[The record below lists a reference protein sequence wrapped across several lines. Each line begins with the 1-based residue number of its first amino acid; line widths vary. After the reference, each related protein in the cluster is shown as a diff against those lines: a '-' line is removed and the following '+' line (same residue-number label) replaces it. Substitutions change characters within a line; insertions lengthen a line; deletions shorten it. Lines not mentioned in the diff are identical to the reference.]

1 MNGTQPEKMPTT
13 IIPKDSQT
21 GLIAEVYASQTKT
34 KFVCGSMS
42 CASIQPYCFLSYL
55 FNSLCS
61 VHHDNV
67 WQLIVLGGHEMQLIH
82 LSGKWA
88 CDMLQHFAQYT
99 LSQTKKISPVRDWQ
113 STPLEWRFSKGA
125 FTLILRSSQLTFHLE
140 SLTLPAP
147 TVNGRGDRPWKV
159 QFTEL
164 QKPRDLDLD
173 HGIPSCISHRPL
185 STYQISLKSE
195 KLFVNGWTYASTDGH
210 FRPPLMLLGRI
221 GGVDLKTRCLIFDHN
236 YGKCGQIF
244 TIFCNFRFPIKF
256 YVCPL

>member
-82 LSGKWA
+82 LSGK
-88 CDMLQHFAQYT
+88 
-99 LSQTKKISPVRDWQ
+99 
-113 STPLEWRFSKGA
+113 
-125 FTLILRSSQLTFHLE
+125 
-140 SLTLPAP
+140 
-147 TVNGRGDRPWKV
+147 
-159 QFTEL
+159 
-164 QKPRDLDLD
+164 
-173 HGIPSCISHRPL
+173 
-185 STYQISLKSE
+185 
-195 KLFVNGWTYASTDGH
+195 
-210 FRPPLMLLGRI
+210 
-221 GGVDLKTRCLIFDHN
+221 
-236 YGKCGQIF
+236 
-244 TIFCNFRFPIKF
+244 
-256 YVCPL
+256 